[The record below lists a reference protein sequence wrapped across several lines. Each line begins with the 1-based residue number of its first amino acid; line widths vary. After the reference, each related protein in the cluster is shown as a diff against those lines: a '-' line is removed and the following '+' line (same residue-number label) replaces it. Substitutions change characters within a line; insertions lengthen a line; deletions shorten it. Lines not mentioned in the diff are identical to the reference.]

1 MTKYQIARR
10 VDQLFAEMPA
20 RYGDNCRNPVTGGGF
35 IYGEDPI
42 KPQKEAARLILL
54 QIKYFA
60 LNGPADAQPLRPVL
74 YRDDKE
80 ISEDRFVLDYIV
92 RYYARSVE
100 DRDPEEHPSF
110 ADYASGV
117 LWEAERGNGMIP
129 GGDQLDELKKRFPPR
144 KLAGMVGFCWLPPKE
159 YAEYQERLRW
169 RRDRELAWA
178 SYQKSVGTLE
188 KGAPQG
194 SSIDELV
201 VVPEN
206 VRRAA
211 GIPPE
216 N

>member
-1 MTKYQIARR
+1 MAARAIARWLACATR
-10 VDQLFAEMPA
+10 SSLESK
-20 RYGDNCRNPVTGGGF
+20 C
-35 IYGEDPI
+35 
-42 KPQKEAARLILL
+42 
-54 QIKYFA
+54 
-60 LNGPADAQPLRPVL
+60 

-80 ISEDRFVLDYIV
+80 IREDRFVLDYIV

-110 ADYASGV
+110 ADYTSGV